1 MAIARNTNAVHVK
14 FSKLNQ
20 TWPYW

>member
-14 FSKLNQ
+14 FSKLNR